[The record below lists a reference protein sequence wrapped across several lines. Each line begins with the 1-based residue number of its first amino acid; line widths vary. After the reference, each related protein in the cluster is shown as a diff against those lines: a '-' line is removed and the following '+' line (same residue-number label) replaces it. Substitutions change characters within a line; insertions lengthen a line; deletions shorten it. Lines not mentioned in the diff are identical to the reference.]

1 MNAPA
6 LALQTSRRSLTPLW
20 FVALAL
26 TWGSSFLFIK
36 IALDGGVNPAAIV
49 LFRLVLGAAT
59 LNLILLITRLRW
71 PREWKLIGHLAVV
84 AFLLCVLPLLLFAWA
99 GQFIPSGLSS
109 IYNATT
115 PLMTMVI
122 ALAIIPHEKLSR
134 LRGLGILIGA
144 VGILVVLSPWSLI
157 GSAGPLA
164 GTGWAQAACL
174 LGTAS
179 YGLAF
184 GYMRRFV
191 TGHGYDAPTI
201 AAVQVTLAAAMML
214 IPAPLILA
222 STSFTWSP
230 SILIAIL
237 ILGIFGSGI
246 AYIWNTAIVQAWGAT
261 PASTVTYL
269 TPLVGVVLGILL
281 LGETLSWHQPV
292 GAAVTIVGIL
302 IGQGT
307 IGSRKHVRSLPAQ
320 HRPEAQ
326 PASLNDQKDSHDRQ
340 HHH

>member
-1 MNAPA
+1 MD
-6 LALQTSRRSLTPLW
+6 TSAVARRAARRSLTPLW
-20 FVALAL
+20 FIALAL

-36 IALDGGVNPAAIV
+36 IALGGGLAPAAIV
-49 LFRLVLGAAT
+49 LFRLVLGAVT
-59 LNLILLITRLRW
+59 LNAILLVTRRRW

-122 ALAIIPHEKLSR
+122 ALAIIPNEKLSR
-134 LRGLGILIGA
+134 FRGFGILIGA
-144 VGILVVLSPWSLI
+144 AGILVVLSPWTLI
-157 GSAGPLA
+157 DSAGALA
-164 GTGWAQAACL
+164 GSGWAQAACL

-201 AAVQVTLAAAMML
+201 AAVQVTLAAVMML
-214 IPAPLILA
+214 IPAPFILGGA
-222 STSFTWSP
+222 AFDWSP
-230 SILIAIL
+230 STLIAIL
-237 ILGIFGSGI
+237 ILGILGSGI
-246 AYIWNTAIVQAWGAT
+246 AYIWNTTIVQAWGAT

-269 TPLVGVVLGILL
+269 SPLVGVILGILI
-281 LGETLSWHQPV
+281 LGETLSWNQPV
-292 GAAVTIVGIL
+292 GGVITIAGIL
-302 IGQGT
+302 ISQGT
-307 IGSRKHVRSLPAQ
+307 IHPRKQPQEPS
-320 HRPEAQ
+320 AQ
-326 PASLNDQKDSHDRQ
+326 PQPESEPTTINQQKDSHDRQ
-340 HHH
+340 HH

>member
-1 MNAPA
+1 MNTPAPTP
-6 LALQTSRRSLTPLW
+6 QTSRRPLTALW

-36 IALDGGVNPAAIV
+36 IALDGGVSPAAIV
-49 LFRLVLGAAT
+49 LFRLVLGAVT
-59 LNLILLITRLRW
+59 LNAILLVTQRRW
-71 PREWKLIGHLAVV
+71 PREWRLIGHLAVV

-122 ALAIIPHEKLSR
+122 ALAIIPNEKLSR

-157 GSAGPLA
+157 DSAGSLA

-191 TGHGYDAPTI
+191 TVHGYDAPTI
-201 AAVQVTLAAAMML
+201 AAVQVTLAAVMML
-214 IPAPLILA
+214 IPAPFILA
-222 STSFTWSP
+222 STSFAWSP
-230 SILIAIL
+230 SILTAIL

-246 AYIWNTAIVQAWGAT
+246 AYIWNTAIVQTWGAT

-269 TPLVGVVLGILL
+269 TPLVGVILGILVL
-281 LGETLSWHQPV
+281 SETLSWHQPV
-292 GAAVTIVGIL
+292 GAVVTIVGIL
-302 IGQGT
+302 VGQGV
-307 IGSRKHVRSLPAQ
+307 IGSRKNARSIATQP
-320 HRPEAQ
+320 RPESSHY
-326 PASLNDQKDSHDRQ
+326 ASRV
-340 HHH
+340 